1 MKLVAQL
8 EDLLYQSQHAP
19 KKEELRLSDWRILVH
34 ESEAV
39 SLGIKDNSPGSVYT
53 PPSYR
58 QGESGEVFLVWA
70 DGKCSQAMVQ
80 MGSHDDGEYWQ
91 QELEQWRQAAYED
104 PDATHIPAPESL
116 PLVAVE
122 DRAIQTIFAGAGDD
136 QILFDQVRRWLTDKP
151 ANAEMQGSIQA
162 AWGYRHV
169 RTSTGLA
176 VTYQQ
181 SQFVAWFSFDSLIGG
196 GFAKRRL
203 SRPDE
208 QGDLWE
214 RTVKLYEAMQI
225 VAPPVGPQ
233 TQVILAPSMTE
244 DMLGQFILPNF
255 SGDRVFEGQGAFSK
269 ESFLENKLVF
279 QPHFSLIIDPLR
291 PLELGSYL
299 VTPEGVPAERT
310 VLVRD
315 GLLQTPFLR
324 VKDSVRW
331 GAKPTAIPQGTA
343 GLYLTHKAE
352 VPWVEAL
359 QTVEDGVLVLSV
371 LGLHTQEA
379 VSGSYSLS
387 APHSLRIIKGQ
398 IVGKTDVKL
407 TGNFLADL
415 AAPTTKTAH
424 SKLDIHPYL
433 MIRTGVQTL

>member
-19 KKEELRLSDWRILVH
+19 KKEELRLTDWRILVS

-39 SLGIKDNSPGSVYT
+39 SVGIKDNSPGGVYT

-80 MGSHDDGEYWQ
+80 MGSHDDPEHWQ

-104 PDATHIPAPESL
+104 PDAAHIPSPESL

-122 DRAIQTIFAGAGDD
+122 DRAIQSIFSGED
-136 QILFDQVRRWLTDKP
+136 QILFDQVRHWLTDKP
-151 ANAEMQGSIQA
+151 SKAKMQGSIQA

-181 SQFVAWFSFDSLIGG
+181 SQFVSWFSFDSLIGG

-203 SRPDE
+203 SRPEE
-208 QGDLWE
+208 QEGLWE
-214 RTVKLYEAMQI
+214 RTLSLYEAMQT
-225 VAPPVGPQ
+225 VAPPIGPQ

-255 SGDRVFEGQGAFSK
+255 SGDRVIEGQGAFSK
-269 ESFLENKLVF
+269 DNFIENKLVF
-279 QPHFSLIIDPLR
+279 HPHFSLLIDPLR

-299 VTPEGVPAERT
+299 VTPEGVPADRT
-310 VLVRD
+310 MLVRD
-315 GLLQTPFLR
+315 GKLQTPYLR

-352 VPWVEAL
+352 VPWVKAL
-359 QTVEDGVLVLSV
+359 QGVEDGVLVLTV

-387 APHSLRIIKGQ
+387 APHSLRILKGK

-407 TGNFLADL
+407 TGNFFADM
-415 AAPTTKTAH
+415 AAPTTTTAQ
-424 SKLDIHPYL
+424 SDLDTYPYL
-433 MIRTGVQTL
+433 MIRTGVQVL

>member
-1 MKLVAQL
+1 MRLVAQL

-19 KKEELRLSDWRILVH
+19 KQEELRLAGWRILVH
-34 ESEAV
+34 ESVAV
-39 SLGIKDNSPGSVYT
+39 SLGIKDNSPGGVYT

-58 QGESGEVFLVWA
+58 QGENGEVFLVWA

-80 MGSHDDGEYWQ
+80 LGSHDDQEYWQ
-91 QELEQWRQAAYED
+91 QSLEQWRQASYED
-104 PDATHIPAPESL
+104 PDASHVPSPESL

-122 DRAIQTIFAGAGDD
+122 DREIQRIIDGDD
-136 QILFDQVRRWLTDKP
+136 QMLFDQVKCWLTDKP
-151 ANAEMQGSIQA
+151 LKAKMQGSIQT
-162 AWGYRHV
+162 AWGFRHV

-203 SRPDE
+203 FRTE
-208 QGDLWE
+208 EKEGLWQ
-214 RTVKLYEAMQI
+214 RTLNLYEAMHI

-255 SGDRVFEGQGAFSK
+255 SGDRVIEGQGAFQK

-279 QPHFSLIIDPLR
+279 HPHFSLLIDSLR

-299 VTPEGVPAERT
+299 VTPEGVPSTRT

-315 GLLQTPFLR
+315 GKLQTPFLR

-331 GAKPTAIPQGTA
+331 GTKPTAIPQGTA
-343 GLYLTHKAE
+343 GLYLQHKAE
-352 VPWVEAL
+352 VPWQKAL
-359 QTVEDGVLVLSV
+359 EGVEDGVLVLSV

-387 APHSLRIIKGQ
+387 APHSLRILKGQ

-407 TGNFLADL
+407 TGNFFADL
-415 AAPTTKTAH
+415 ASESTKAAL
-424 SKLDIHPYL
+424 SDLDTHPYL
-433 MIRTGVQTL
+433 IMKTGVQTL

>member
-8 EDLLYQSQHAP
+8 EDLLYQSQQAP
-19 KKEELRLSDWRILVH
+19 KKEELRLSAWRILVH

-70 DGKCSQAMVQ
+70 DGTCSQALVQ
-80 MGSHDDGEYWQ
+80 LPFQNEREFWSN
-91 QELEQWRQAAYED
+91 ELEQWRQASYED
-104 PDATHIPAPESL
+104 PDAAHIPTPEAL

-122 DRAIQTIFAGAGDD
+122 DRAIQQIIAGQDEV
-136 QILFDQVRRWLTDKP
+136 LFDQVKHWLTEKP
-151 ANAEMQGSIQA
+151 SNSKMQGSIQA

-181 SQFVAWFSFDSLIGG
+181 SQFVTWFSFDSLVGG

-203 SRPDE
+203 IRPE
-208 QGDLWE
+208 EREDLWTQ
-214 RTVKLYEAMQI
+214 TVNHYEEMKKE
-225 VAPPVGPQ
+225 APSVGPQ
-233 TQVILAPSMTE
+233 TQVILSPSMTE
-244 DMLGQFILPNF
+244 EMLGQFILPNF
-255 SGDRVFEGQGAFSK
+255 SGDRVLEGQGAFSK
-269 ESFLENKLVF
+269 ESFLEQKLVF
-279 QPHFSLIIDPLR
+279 HPHVSLIIDPLQ

-299 VTPEGVPAERT
+299 VTPEGVPAQRT
-310 VLVRD
+310 MLVRE
-315 GLLQTPFLR
+315 GLLQTPYLR
-324 VKDSVRW
+324 VKEAIRW
-331 GAKPTAIPQGTA
+331 GAKPTALPQGMG
-343 GLYLTHKAE
+343 GLYLKHQYE
-352 VPWVEAL
+352 VRWEEAL
-359 QTVEDGVLVLSV
+359 QEVEDGVLVLSV

-387 APHSLRIIKGQ
+387 APHSLRILKGK
-398 IVGKTDVKL
+398 IVGRTDVKL

-415 AAPTTKTAH
+415 AASTTRMAH
-424 SKLDIHPYL
+424 SNLNDHPYL
-433 MIRTGVQTL
+433 ILKTGVQTL

>member
-8 EDLLYQSQHAP
+8 EDLFYQAQHTP
-19 KKEELRLSDWRILVH
+19 RKEKLRLADWRILVH
-34 ESEAV
+34 ESEAM

-58 QGESGEVFLVWA
+58 QGENGEVFLIWA

-80 MGSHDDGEYWQ
+80 VRSHDDREYWQ
-91 QELEQWRQAAYED
+91 QELEQWRQASYAD
-104 PDATHIPAPESL
+104 PDAAHIPSPEPL

-122 DRAIQTIFAGAGDD
+122 DRAIQEVIAGDD
-136 QILFDQVRRWLTDKP
+136 QVLFDQIGRWLTDKP
-151 ANAEMQGSIQA
+151 SNAKLQGSIQM

-181 SQFVAWFSFDSLIGG
+181 SQFIEWFSFDSLIGG

-203 SRPDE
+203 SRPKE
-208 QGDLWE
+208 QEELWA
-214 RTVKLYEAMQI
+214 RALNLYEAMHD
-225 VAPPVGPQ
+225 VAPPVGTR
-233 TQVILAPSMTE
+233 TQVILAPSLTE

-255 SGDRVFEGQGAFSK
+255 SGDRVIEGQGAFPK
-269 ESFLENKLVF
+269 ESFLEHILVF
-279 QPHFSLIIDPLR
+279 HPHFSLLLDPLR

-299 VTPEGVPAERT
+299 VTPEGVPADRT

-315 GLLQTPFLR
+315 GKLQTPFLR

-331 GAKPTAIPQGTA
+331 GTRPTAIPQGTA
-343 GLYLTHKAE
+343 GLYLKHKAE
-352 VPWVEAL
+352 VPWAEAL
-359 QTVEDGVLVLSV
+359 QGVEDGVLVLTV

-387 APHSLRIIKGQ
+387 APHSLRILKGQ

-407 TGNFLADL
+407 SGNFLADL
-415 AAPTTKTAH
+415 AAPTTMTAE
-424 SKLDIHPYL
+424 SDLDTHPYL
-433 MIRTGVQTL
+433 MITTGVQTL

>member
-8 EDLLYQSQHAP
+8 EELLYQAQHTP

-39 SLGIKDNSPGSVYT
+39 SLGIKDNSPGGVYT

-80 MGSHDDGEYWQ
+80 LGAHDEGHWQ

-104 PDATHIPAPESL
+104 PDATHIPSPEFL
-116 PLVAVE
+116 PLVVVE
-122 DRAIQTIFAGAGDD
+122 DPAIHSIFSGDG
-136 QILFDQVRRWLTDKP
+136 QILFDQVKRWLTDKP
-151 ANAEMQGSIQA
+151 SKAKMQGSIQA

-169 RTSTGLA
+169 RTSTGLT

-181 SQFVAWFSFDSLIGG
+181 SQFVSWFSFDSLIGG

-203 SRPDE
+203 SRLEE
-208 QGDLWE
+208 QEELWA
-214 RTVKLYEAMQI
+214 RTLNLYEAMQT
-225 VAPPVGPQ
+225 VAPPVGPH
-233 TQVILAPSMTE
+233 TQVILAPAMTE

-255 SGDRVFEGQGAFSK
+255 SGDRVLEGQGAFSK

-279 QPHFSLIIDPLR
+279 HPHFSLLLDPLR
-291 PLELGSYL
+291 PLELGSYM
-299 VTPEGVPAERT
+299 VTAEGVPAGRT
-310 VLVRD
+310 VLV
-315 GLLQTPFLR
+315 GEGKLQSPYLR

-331 GAKPTAIPQGTA
+331 GAKPTAIPQGMG
-343 GLYLTHKAE
+343 GLYLKHEAE
-352 VPWVEAL
+352 IPWVEAL
-359 QTVEDGVLVLSV
+359 QGVEDGVLVLTV

-387 APHSLRIIKGQ
+387 APHSLRILKGQ

-407 TGNFLADL
+407 TGNFFADL
-415 AAPTTKTAH
+415 AASTTRTAQ
-424 SKLDIHPYL
+424 SNLDTFPFLLIT
-433 MIRTGVQTL
+433 TGVQTL

>member
-8 EDLLYQSQHAP
+8 EDLLYHSQQAP
-19 KKEELRLSDWRILVH
+19 KKEELRLSAWRILVH

-70 DGKCSQAMVQ
+70 DGTCSQAVVQ
-80 MGSHDDGEYWQ
+80 LPFQNEREFWSN
-91 QELEQWRQAAYED
+91 ELEQWRQASYAD
-104 PDATHIPAPESL
+104 PDAAHIPTPEPL

-122 DRAIQTIFAGAGDD
+122 DRAIQQIIAGQDEV
-136 QILFDQVRRWLTDKP
+136 LFDQVKHWLTEKP
-151 ANAEMQGSIQA
+151 SNSKMQGSIQA

-181 SQFVAWFSFDSLIGG
+181 SQFVTWFSFDSLVGG

-203 SRPDE
+203 IRPE
-208 QGDLWE
+208 EREDLWTQ
-214 RTVKLYEAMQI
+214 TVNHYEDMKKE
-225 VAPPVGPQ
+225 APPVGPQ
-233 TQVILAPSMTE
+233 TQVILSPSMTE
-244 DMLGQFILPNF
+244 EMLGQFILPNF
-255 SGDRVFEGQGAFSK
+255 SGDRVLEGQGAYSK
-269 ESFLENKLVF
+269 ESFLEQKLVF
-279 QPHFSLIIDPLR
+279 HPHVSLIIDPLQ

-299 VTPEGVPAERT
+299 VTPEGVPAQRT
-310 VLVRD
+310 MLVRE
-315 GLLQTPFLR
+315 GLLQTPYLR
-324 VKDSVRW
+324 VKEAIRW
-331 GAKPTAIPQGTA
+331 GAKPTALPQGMG
-343 GLYLTHKAE
+343 GLYLKHQSE
-352 VPWVEAL
+352 VPWEEAL
-359 QTVEDGVLVLSV
+359 QEVEDGVLVLSV

-387 APHSLRIIKGQ
+387 APHSLRILKGK
-398 IVGKTDVKL
+398 IVGRTDVKL

-415 AAPTTKTAH
+415 AASTTRMAH
-424 SKLDIHPYL
+424 SNLNDHPYL
-433 MIRTGVQTL
+433 MLKTGVQTL

>member
-1 MKLVAQL
+1 MKLVAHL

-19 KKEELRLSDWRILVH
+19 KKEELRLSGWRILVH

-39 SLGIKDNSPGSVYT
+39 SLGVKDNSPGSVYT
-53 PPSYR
+53 PPSYH
-58 QGESGEVFLVWA
+58 QGESGDVFLVWA

-80 MGSHDDGEYWQ
+80 LRSHDDHEYWQ
-91 QELEQWRQAAYED
+91 QELEQWRQASYED
-104 PDATHIPAPESL
+104 PDAAHIVSPEPL

-122 DRAIQTIFAGAGDD
+122 DQAIQSIFSGDD

-151 ANAEMQGSIQA
+151 SKAEMQGSIQA
-162 AWGYRHV
+162 AWGLRHV

-181 SQFVAWFSFDSLIGG
+181 SQFVSWFSFDSLIGG

-203 SRPDE
+203 AQPEE
-208 QGDLWE
+208 QEKLWAQ
-214 RTVKLYEAMQI
+214 TLNLYEAMHI

-255 SGDRVFEGQGAFSK
+255 SGDRVIEGQGAFSK

-279 QPHFSLIIDPLR
+279 HPDFSLLIDPLR
-291 PLELGSYL
+291 ELELGSYL
-299 VTPEGVPAERT
+299 VTPEGVPAEHT

-315 GLLQTPFLR
+315 GKLQTPYLR

-331 GAKPTAIPQGTA
+331 GAKPTAIPQGMA
-343 GLYLTHKAE
+343 GLYLQHKGE
-352 VPWVEAL
+352 IPWVKAI
-359 QTVEDGVLVLSV
+359 QGVEDGVLVLSV

-387 APHSLRIIKGQ
+387 APHSLRILKGQ

-407 TGNFLADL
+407 TGNFFADL
-415 AAPTTKTAH
+415 VAPTTKTAQ
-424 SKLDIHPYL
+424 SDLDTFPYL
-433 MIRTGVQTL
+433 MLTTGVQTL

>member
-8 EDLLYQSQHAP
+8 ENLLYQSQHAP
-19 KKEELRLSDWRILVH
+19 KKEELRLAAWRILVN
-34 ESEAV
+34 ESEAM

-58 QGESGEVFLVWA
+58 QGENGEIFLVWA

-80 MGSHDDGEYWQ
+80 LGSHDDLEYWQ
-91 QELEQWRQAAYED
+91 QELAQWRQASYED
-104 PDATHIPAPESL
+104 PDAAHIPSPEPL
-116 PLVAVE
+116 PLVPVE
-122 DRAIQTIFAGAGDD
+122 DRAIQSILAGDG
-136 QILFDQVRRWLTDKP
+136 QILFDQFRRWLTDKP
-151 ANAEMQGSIQA
+151 SKAKLQGSIQT

-181 SQFVAWFSFDSLIGG
+181 SQFVSWFSFDSLIGG

-203 SRPDE
+203 SRPEE
-208 QGDLWE
+208 QEGLWA
-214 RTVKLYEAMQI
+214 RTLNLYEAMHS
-225 VAPPVGPQ
+225 VAPPVGAQ

-244 DMLGQFILPNF
+244 DMLRQFILPNF
-255 SGDRVFEGQGAFSK
+255 SGDRVIEGQGAFPK
-269 ESFLENKLVF
+269 ESFLEHKLVF
-279 QPHFSLIIDPLR
+279 HPYFSLLIDPLR

-299 VTPEGVPAERT
+299 VTPEGVPADRT

-315 GLLQTPFLR
+315 GKLQTPFLR

-331 GAKPTAIPQGTA
+331 GAKPTAIPQGMA
-343 GLYLTHKAE
+343 GLYLKHKAE
-352 VPWVEAL
+352 IPWEKAL
-359 QTVEDGVLVLSV
+359 QGVEDGVLVLTV

-387 APHSLRIIKGQ
+387 APHSLRILKGQ

-407 TGNFLADL
+407 TGNFFADL
-415 AAPTTKTAH
+415 AAPTTKTAQ
-424 SKLDIHPYL
+424 SDLDTYPYL
-433 MIRTGVQTL
+433 RITTGVQNL

>member
-19 KKEELRLSDWRILVH
+19 KKEELRLSGWRILVN
-34 ESEAV
+34 ESEVV

-53 PPSYR
+53 PPSYS
-58 QGESGEVFLVWA
+58 QGESGEIFLVWA

-80 MGSHDDGEYWQ
+80 LESHDNQEYWQ
-91 QELEQWRQAAYED
+91 QELEQWRQASYED
-104 PDATHIPAPESL
+104 PDAAHIPSPEPL

-122 DRAIQTIFAGAGDD
+122 DRAIQAIFSGDDD
-136 QILFDQVRRWLTDKP
+136 QILFDQVSRWLTDKP
-151 ANAEMQGSIQA
+151 SKAKMQGSIQA
-162 AWGYRHV
+162 AWGYRHI

-181 SQFVAWFSFDSLIGG
+181 SQFVSWFSFDSLIGG

-203 SRPDE
+203 SRPEE
-208 QGDLWE
+208 QEKLWA
-214 RTVKLYEAMQI
+214 RTMNLYEAMQS

-255 SGDRVFEGQGAFSK
+255 EGDRVIEGQGAFPK

-279 QPHFSLIIDPLR
+279 HPDFSLLINPLR

-299 VTPEGVPAERT
+299 VTPEGVPADRT
-310 VLVRD
+310 VLVRN
-315 GLLQTPFLR
+315 GKLQTPYLR

-331 GAKPTAIPQGTA
+331 GAKPTAIPQGMA
-343 GLYLTHKAE
+343 GLYLQHKAE
-352 VPWVEAL
+352 IPWVKAL
-359 QTVEDGVLVLSV
+359 QGVEDGVLVLSV

-387 APHSLRIIKGQ
+387 APHSLRILKGQ

-407 TGNFLADL
+407 TGNFFLDL
-415 AAPTTKTAH
+415 AAPTTKTAQ
-424 SKLDIHPYL
+424 SDLDTYPYL
-433 MIRTGVQTL
+433 MITTGVQTL

>member
-8 EDLLYQSQHAP
+8 EDLLYQAQHAP
-19 KKEELRLSDWRILVH
+19 KKEELRLADWRILVH
-34 ESEAV
+34 ESEVV

-80 MGSHDDGEYWQ
+80 LGGHDDQAHWQ
-91 QELEQWRQAAYED
+91 QELEQWKQASYDD
-104 PDATHIPAPESL
+104 PDATHIPSPGSL
-116 PLVAVE
+116 PIVAVE

-136 QILFDQVRRWLTDKP
+136 QILFDQARRWLTDKP
-151 ANAEMQGSIQA
+151 SKAEMQGSIQA

-169 RTSTGLA
+169 RTSKGLA

-181 SQFVAWFSFDSLIGG
+181 SQYVEWFSFDSLIGG

-203 SRPDE
+203 SRPVE
-208 QGDLWE
+208 QEELWS
-214 RTVKLYEAMQI
+214 RTVKLYEAMHI

-244 DMLGQFILPNF
+244 SMLGQFILPNF
-255 SGDRVFEGQGAFSK
+255 SADRVIEGQGAFPK
-269 ESFLENKLVF
+269 DSFLENQLIF
-279 QPHFSLIIDPLR
+279 HPHFSLIVDPLR

-315 GLLQTPFLR
+315 GKLQTPFLR

-343 GLYLTHKAE
+343 GLYLTHTAE
-352 VPWVEAL
+352 VPWAEAL

-379 VSGSYSLS
+379 VSGSYSIS

-415 AAPTTKTAH
+415 AAPTTKTAQ
-424 SKLDIHPYL
+424 SNLDIHPYL

>member
-19 KKEELRLSDWRILVH
+19 KKEELRLADWRILVN

-80 MGSHDDGEYWQ
+80 LGFHNDQEYWQ
-91 QELEQWRQAAYED
+91 QELAQWRQASYED
-104 PDATHIPAPESL
+104 PDAAHIPSPEPL

-122 DRAIQTIFAGAGDD
+122 DRAIQAIFSGDD

-151 ANAEMQGSIQA
+151 SKAKMQGSIQT

-176 VTYQQ
+176 ITYQQ
-181 SQFVAWFSFDSLIGG
+181 SQFVSWFSFDSLVGG

-203 SRPDE
+203 SRPEE
-208 QGDLWE
+208 QEGLWG
-214 RTVKLYEAMQI
+214 RTLNLYEAMQT

-255 SGDRVFEGQGAFSK
+255 SGDRVIEGQGAFPK
-269 ESFLENKLVF
+269 ESFIGNKLVF
-279 QPHFSLIIDPLR
+279 HPHFSLLIDPLR

-299 VTPEGVPAERT
+299 VTPEGVPADRT

-315 GLLQTPFLR
+315 GKLQTPFLR

-331 GAKPTAIPQGTA
+331 GAKPTALPQGMA
-343 GLYLTHKAE
+343 GLYLMHKAE
-352 VPWVEAL
+352 VPWVKAI
-359 QTVEDGVLVLSV
+359 QGVEDGVLVLTV

-387 APHSLRIIKGQ
+387 APHSLRILKGQ

-407 TGNFLADL
+407 TGNFFADL
-415 AAPTTKTAH
+415 AAPTTKTAQ
-424 SKLDIHPYL
+424 SDLDTFPYL
-433 MIRTGVQTL
+433 MIMTGVQTL

>member
-8 EDLLYQSQHAP
+8 EDLLYQSKHAP
-19 KKEELRLSDWRILVH
+19 KKEGLRLADWRILVH

-39 SLGIKDNSPGSVYT
+39 SVGIKDNSLGSVYT

-80 MGSHDDGEYWQ
+80 LRAHDDQEYWQ
-91 QELEQWRQAAYED
+91 QELEQWRQASYED
-104 PDATHIPAPESL
+104 PDAVHIPSPEPL
-116 PLVAVE
+116 PLVVVE
-122 DRAIQTIFAGAGDD
+122 DRAIHSILSGND
-136 QILFDQVRRWLTDKP
+136 QILFDQVSRWLSDKP
-151 ANAEMQGSIQA
+151 SKAKMQGSIQT

-169 RTSTGLA
+169 RTSTGLN

-203 SRPDE
+203 SRPEE
-208 QGDLWE
+208 QKGLWE
-214 RTVKLYEAMQI
+214 RTLNLYEAMHS

-255 SGDRVFEGQGAFSK
+255 SGDRVIEGQGAFSK

-279 QPHFSLIIDPLR
+279 HPDFSLLIDPLR
-291 PLELGSYL
+291 SLELGSYL
-299 VTPEGVPAERT
+299 VTPEGVPADRT

-315 GLLQTPFLR
+315 GKLQTPYLR

-331 GAKPTAIPQGTA
+331 GAKPTAIPQGMA
-343 GLYLTHKAE
+343 GLYLKHKAE
-352 VPWVEAL
+352 VPWVKAL
-359 QTVEDGVLVLSV
+359 QGVEDGVLVLTV

-387 APHSLRIIKGQ
+387 APHSLRILKGR

-407 TGNFLADL
+407 TGNFFADL
-415 AAPTTKTAH
+415 AAPTTMTAQ
-424 SKLDIHPYL
+424 SDLDTFPYL
-433 MIRTGVQTL
+433 MITTGVQTL

>member
-8 EDLLYQSQHAP
+8 EDLLYQSQQAP
-19 KKEELRLSDWRILVH
+19 KKEELRLSAWRILVH

-70 DGKCSQAMVQ
+70 DGTCSQALVQ
-80 MGSHDDGEYWQ
+80 LPFQNEREFWSN
-91 QELEQWRQAAYED
+91 ELEQWRQASYED
-104 PDATHIPAPESL
+104 PDAAHIPTPEPL

-122 DRAIQTIFAGAGDD
+122 DRAIQQIIAGQDEV
-136 QILFDQVRRWLTDKP
+136 LFDQVKHWFTEKP
-151 ANAEMQGSIQA
+151 SNSKMQGSIQA

-181 SQFVAWFSFDSLIGG
+181 SQFVTWFSFDSLVGG

-203 SRPDE
+203 IRPE
-208 QGDLWE
+208 ERQDLWTQ
-214 RTVKLYEAMQI
+214 TVNHYEEMKKE
-225 VAPPVGPQ
+225 APPVGPQ
-233 TQVILAPSMTE
+233 TQVILSPSMTE
-244 DMLGQFILPNF
+244 EMLGQFILPNF
-255 SGDRVFEGQGAFSK
+255 SGDRVLEGQGAFSK
-269 ESFLENKLVF
+269 ESFLEQKLVF
-279 QPHFSLIIDPLR
+279 HPHVSLIVDPLQ

-299 VTPEGVPAERT
+299 VTPEGVPAQRT
-310 VLVRD
+310 MLVRE
-315 GLLQTPFLR
+315 GLLQTPYLR
-324 VKDSVRW
+324 VKEAMRW
-331 GAKPTAIPQGTA
+331 GAKPTALPQGMG
-343 GLYLTHKAE
+343 GLYLKHQSE
-352 VPWVEAL
+352 VPWEEAL
-359 QTVEDGVLVLSV
+359 QEVEDGVLVLSV

-387 APHSLRIIKGQ
+387 APHSLRILKGK
-398 IVGKTDVKL
+398 IVGRTDVKL

-415 AAPTTKTAH
+415 AASTTRMAH
-424 SKLDIHPYL
+424 SNLNDHPYL
-433 MIRTGVQTL
+433 ILKTGVQTL

>member
-19 KKEELRLSDWRILVH
+19 KKEELRLVGWRILVN

-53 PPSYR
+53 PPSYL
-58 QGESGEVFLVWA
+58 QSESGEVFLVWA

-80 MGSHDDGEYWQ
+80 LVSHDDREYWQ
-91 QELEQWRQAAYED
+91 QELEQWRQASYED
-104 PDATHIPAPESL
+104 PDAAHIPSPEPLS
-116 PLVAVE
+116 LVAVE
-122 DRAIQTIFAGAGDD
+122 DRAIQAIFSGDG

-151 ANAEMQGSIQA
+151 SKAKLQGSIQT

-181 SQFVAWFSFDSLIGG
+181 SQFVSWFSFDSLIGS

-203 SRPDE
+203 SRPEE
-208 QGDLWE
+208 QEGLWA
-214 RTVKLYEAMQI
+214 RTLNLYEAMHS
-225 VAPPVGPQ
+225 VAPPVGAQ

-244 DMLGQFILPNF
+244 DMLRQFILPNF
-255 SGDRVFEGQGAFSK
+255 SGDRVIEGQGAFPK
-269 ESFLENKLVF
+269 ESFLEHKLVF
-279 QPHFSLIIDPLR
+279 HPHFSLLIDPLR

-299 VTPEGVPAERT
+299 VTPEGVPADRT

-315 GLLQTPFLR
+315 GKLQTPFLR

-331 GAKPTAIPQGTA
+331 GAKPTAIPQGMA
-343 GLYLTHKAE
+343 GLYLKHKAE
-352 VPWVEAL
+352 IPWEKAL
-359 QTVEDGVLVLSV
+359 QGVEDGVLVLTV

-387 APHSLRIIKGQ
+387 APYSLRILKGQ

-407 TGNFLADL
+407 TGNFFADL
-415 AAPTTKTAH
+415 AAPTTKTAQ
-424 SKLDIHPYL
+424 SDLDTYPYL
-433 MIRTGVQTL
+433 MITTGVQNL

>member
-19 KKEELRLSDWRILVH
+19 KKEELRLAAWRILVN
-34 ESEAV
+34 ESEAMA
-39 SLGIKDNSPGSVYT
+39 LGIKDNSPGSVYT

-58 QGESGEVFLVWA
+58 QGESGEIFLVWA

-80 MGSHDDGEYWQ
+80 LGSHNDREYWQ
-91 QELEQWRQAAYED
+91 QELAQWRQASYED
-104 PDATHIPAPESL
+104 PDAAHIPSPEPL
-116 PLVAVE
+116 PLVPVE
-122 DRAIQTIFAGAGDD
+122 DRAIQSILAGDG

-151 ANAEMQGSIQA
+151 SKAKLQGSIQT

-181 SQFVAWFSFDSLIGG
+181 SQFVSWFSFDSLIGG

-203 SRPDE
+203 SRPEE
-208 QGDLWE
+208 QEGLWA
-214 RTVKLYEAMQI
+214 RTLNLYEAMHS
-225 VAPPVGPQ
+225 VAPPVGAQ

-244 DMLGQFILPNF
+244 DMLRQFILPNF
-255 SGDRVFEGQGAFSK
+255 SGDRVIEGQGAFPK
-269 ESFLENKLVF
+269 ESFLEHKLVF
-279 QPHFSLIIDPLR
+279 HPYFSLLIDPLR

-299 VTPEGVPAERT
+299 VTPEGVPADRT

-315 GLLQTPFLR
+315 GKLQTPFLR

-331 GAKPTAIPQGTA
+331 GAKPTAIPQGMA
-343 GLYLTHKAE
+343 GLYLKHKAE
-352 VPWVEAL
+352 IPWEKAL
-359 QTVEDGVLVLSV
+359 QGVEDGVLVLTV

-387 APHSLRIIKGQ
+387 APYSLRILKGQ

-407 TGNFLADL
+407 TGNFFADL
-415 AAPTTKTAH
+415 AAPTTKTAQ
-424 SKLDIHPYL
+424 SDLDTYPYL
-433 MIRTGVQTL
+433 MITTGVQNL